1 MARPLRPRSPG
12 GRSRHRSKPGKLPVL
27 HYLKVWLASARYSL
41 VRTMM
46 FRGDFFV
53 WSLVELF
60 WMSVNLLL
68 ITVIYGHTQSIA
80 GWSKYEMMLLVGTSM
95 LIQRFLMGF
104 FWSSI
109 FEMGRN
115 VRTGNF
121 DFFLA
126 QPGNVMFMATT
137 RKLDPDGLLNSF
149 VAAAV
154 VAYSAQQLGLHPGMG
169 QIALYAGLV
178 LCGLVIHYSI
188 LVLSIS
194 AVFWLT
200 SAQGVEG
207 GYFTLTEFS
216 RLPREAFKGVSN
228 VLFVWLLPVVV
239 VSNAPARVLLHGFE
253 LRWALWLAGLAA
265 LWFALAVLVFHRGL
279 RRYASASS

>member
-1 MARPLRPRSPG
+1 
-12 GRSRHRSKPGKLPVL
+12 
-27 HYLKVWLASARYSL
+27 
-41 VRTMM
+41 M

-60 WMSVNLLL
+60 WMSVNILL
-68 ITVIYGHTQSIA
+68 ITVVYEHTKSVA

-137 RKLDPDGLLNSF
+137 RKLDPDGLVNS
-149 VAAAV
+149 VIAVAV
-154 VAYSAQQLGLHPGMG
+154 VAYSVRQLGLHPGVSAV
-169 QIALYAGLV
+169 ALYAFLV
-178 LCGLVIHYSI
+178 FCGLVIHYSI

-194 AVFWLT
+194 LVFWLT

-207 GYFTLTEFS
+207 TYFVLTEFS
-216 RLPREAFKGVSN
+216 RLPREAFKGLTTQ

-239 VSNAPARVLLHGFE
+239 VSNVPARLLLARFDWTLG
-253 LRWALWLAGLAA
+253 AWLAGIAA
-265 LWFALAVLVFHRGL
+265 LWFAITVFVFQRGL
-279 RRYASASS
+279 RRYTSASS

>member
-1 MARPLRPRSPG
+1 M
-12 GRSRHRSKPGKLPVL
+12 L
-27 HYLKVWLASARYSL
+27 HYLAIWFASARYSII
-41 VRTMM
+41 RTLM

-53 WSLVELF
+53 WSLVEFF
-60 WMSVNLLL
+60 WMGVNLLL
-68 ITVIYGHTQSIA
+68 ISVIYEHTSSVA

-109 FEMGRN
+109 FELGRN
-115 VRTGNF
+115 VRSGNF

-126 QPGNVMFMATT
+126 QPGNIMFMATT
-137 RKLDPDGLLNSF
+137 RKLDPDGLINSF
-149 VAAAV
+149 VAGGV
-154 VAYSAQQLGLHPGMG
+154 VIYSANQLGLHPGVVDVL
-169 QIALYAGLV
+169 LYLLLIG
-178 LCGLVIHYSI
+178 CGLVIHYSI

-194 AVFWLT
+194 LVFWLS

-207 GYFTLTEFS
+207 GYFTLMEFS
-216 RLPREAFKGVSN
+216 RLPREAFKGVAN

-239 VSNAPARVLLHGFE
+239 ISNAPARTLLQGFDWRWSVWLLVL
-253 LRWALWLAGLAA
+253 ATC
-265 LWFALAVLVFHRGL
+265 WFALAVFVFNRGL

>member
-1 MARPLRPRSPG
+1 M
-12 GRSRHRSKPGKLPVL
+12 L
-27 HYLKVWLASARYSL
+27 HYLKVWFASARYSI
-41 VRTMM
+41 VRTLM

-53 WSLVELF
+53 WSLVEFF

-68 ITVIYGHTQSIA
+68 ISVIYRHTSSIA
-80 GWSKYEMMLLVGTSM
+80 GWNKYEMMLLVGTSM

-137 RKLDPDGLLNSF
+137 RKLDPDGLVNS
-149 VAAAV
+149 VLAAAV
-154 VAYSAQQLGLHPGMG
+154 VIYAAKQLHLDPSAGT
-169 QIALYAGLV
+169 IALYVFLV
-178 LCGLVIHYSI
+178 FCGLMIHYSI

-194 AVFWLT
+194 LVFWLT

-207 GYFTLTEFS
+207 TYFTLTEFS
-216 RLPREAFKGVSN
+216 RLPRQAFKGLVKEM
-228 VLFVWLLPVVV
+228 LFVWALPVVV
-239 VSNAPARVLLHGFE
+239 VSNAPANTLLHGFD
-253 LRWALWLAGLAA
+253 LKWALWLFGAA
-265 LWFALAVLVFHRGL
+265 VGWFTVAVIVFHRGL

>member
-1 MARPLRPRSPG
+1 M
-12 GRSRHRSKPGKLPVL
+12 L
-27 HYLKVWLASARYSL
+27 HYFKVWLASARYSI

-68 ITVIYGHTQSIA
+68 ISVIYRHTSLIA
-80 GWSKYEMMLLVGTSM
+80 GWGKYEMMLLVGTSM

-115 VRTGNF
+115 VRSGNF

-137 RKLDPDGLLNSF
+137 RKLDPDGLVNSI
-149 VAAAV
+149 VAAGV
-154 VAYSAQQLGLHPGMG
+154 VAYSARQLGLHPDFW

-178 LCGLVIHYSI
+178 VCGVVIHYS
-188 LVLSIS
+188 VLLLSVS

-216 RLPREAFKGVSN
+216 RLPREAFKGVTN
-228 VLFVWLLPVVV
+228 VLFVWLLPVVI

-253 LRWALWLAGLAA
+253 PKWALWLAALAA
-265 LWFALAVLVFHRGL
+265 LWFSLAALVFHRGL

>member
-1 MARPLRPRSPG
+1 
-12 GRSRHRSKPGKLPVL
+12 
-27 HYLKVWLASARYSL
+27 
-41 VRTMM
+41 MM
-46 FRGDFFV
+46 FRGDFIV
-53 WSLVELF
+53 WSLVEFF
-60 WMSVNLLL
+60 WMAVNLLL
-68 ITVIYGHTQSIA
+68 ISVIYRHTDSIA
-80 GWSKYEMMLLVGTSM
+80 GWNEYEMMLLVGTSL

-126 QPGNVMFMATT
+126 QPGNIMFMATT
-137 RKLDPDGLLNSF
+137 RKLDLDGLINSV

-154 VAYSAQQLGLHPGMG
+154 VIYAANKLELHPSVG
-169 QIALYAGLV
+169 QIALYV
-178 LCGLVIHYSI
+178 LMVVSGLVIHYSV

-194 AVFWLT
+194 LVFWLT

-207 GYFTLTEFS
+207 TYFTLTEFS
-216 RLPREAFKGVSN
+216 RLPRQAFTGLVTK

-239 VSNAPARVLLHGFE
+239 VSNAPARVLIGRFGE
-253 LRWALWLAGLAA
+253 DWRWTWGPFL
-265 LWFALAVLVFHRGL
+265 LAVAWFTVAVIAFHRGL